1 MKIKKIIIN
10 IVAVVMLVV
19 SSLCFT
25 ACEDIVKL
33 EVKFDIYNYD
43 TEAMYSA
50 EDSTMTVEL
59 YRHLA
64 PQTVDAIKK
73 NVENKDYDNMLVYKF
88 ADTNKTQ
95 YMMGDLKYD
104 ENGNIVKVILPEIY
118 GEFEKNGVSGSNLK
132 VERGSIGVWR
142 SYYACDSGLITS
154 SNSRNSSRGTWFM
167 PTSANNSLEGKVCI
181 FGKVDLNDAVV
192 SNLFDA
198 IAEIFESADNYV
210 NYEVY
215 YTGEY
220 DETKPNE
227 DFGLKFN
234 CVLEEDF
241 NEEEISN
248 LFETEEDKQ
257 QLNWYNHYT
266 ISVPSVIANNQ
277 TLKVSSI
284 RVVK

>member
-33 EVKFDIYNYD
+33 EVKFDIYSYD

-50 EDSTMTVEL
+50 DESTLTVEL

-95 YMMGDLKYD
+95 YMMGDLRYD

-132 VERGSIGVWR
+132 VERGYIGVWR

-181 FGKVDLNDAVV
+181 FGKVDLSDTVV
-192 SNLFDA
+192 SNIFDA
-198 IAEIFESADNYV
+198 IDAIFESADNYV

-227 DFGLKFN
+227 DYGLKFN

-241 NEEEISN
+241 NEDEINN
-248 LFETEEDKQ
+248 LFETEDDKQ

-266 ISVPSVIANNQ
+266 ISVPVVIANNQ

>member
-1 MKIKKIIIN
+1 MKLKKFIIN

-88 ADTNKTQ
+88 ADINKTQ

-104 ENGNIVKVILPEIY
+104 QNGNIQKVILPEIY
-118 GEFEKNGVSGSNLK
+118 GEFEDNGVSGSNLK

-154 SNSRNSSRGTWFM
+154 SNARNSSRGTWFM

-181 FGKVDLNDAVV
+181 FGKVDLSDAVV

-198 IAEIFESADNYV
+198 IAEIFNSADNYV
-210 NYEVY
+210 NYEIY

-266 ISVPSVIANNQ
+266 ISVPVFIANNQ

>member
-1 MKIKKIIIN
+1 MKLKKFIIN

-88 ADTNKTQ
+88 ADINKTQ

-104 ENGNIVKVILPEIY
+104 QNGNIQKVILPEIY

-154 SNSRNSSRGTWFM
+154 SNARNSGRGTWFM

-181 FGKVDLNDAVV
+181 FGKVDLTDTVV

-198 IAEIFESADNYV
+198 IAEIFDSADNYV
-210 NYEVY
+210 NYEIY

-257 QLNWYNHYT
+257 QLYWYNHYT
-266 ISVPSVIANNQ
+266 ISVPVFIANNQ